1 MSFVGGLS
9 RKVIGWGKRYF
20 REIFWSSRSQDLE
33 DGLAE
38 ASIFLAWLEIMLSPS
53 WSLVIMPKREN
64 MRR

>member
-1 MSFVGGLS
+1 MGGLS
-9 RKVIGWGKRYF
+9 RKVIGWGSKYF

-38 ASIFLAWLEIMLSPS
+38 ASMFLACLAMMFSPS
-53 WSLVIMPKREN
+53 WSLVIMPNRVN